1 LIHVA
6 LGILANVTTAQTVEE
21 VRLVAE
27 EVQNKYIMTTPS
39 GSAVPEEVTKEA
51 LRLVSIVI
59 NRGVVDEEW
68 QREGYKYHS
77 SAPRAE

>member
-1 LIHVA
+1 MA

-51 LRLVSIVI
+51 LLRTPV
-59 NRGVVDEEW
+59 NNFE
-68 QREGYKYHS
+68 
-77 SAPRAE
+77 